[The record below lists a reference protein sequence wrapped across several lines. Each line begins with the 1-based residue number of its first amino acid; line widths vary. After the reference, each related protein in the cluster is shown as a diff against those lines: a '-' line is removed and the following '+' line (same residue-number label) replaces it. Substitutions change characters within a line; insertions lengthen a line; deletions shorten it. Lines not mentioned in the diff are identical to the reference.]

1 MSKTT
6 TPVYTDNV
14 SVIAAATLA
23 RLGTARGTIDLRT
36 KYGAWLFF
44 KIGRGGTTALTNGID
59 ILVRR
64 VLNNDVATPGGRH
77 PAGVQ
82 LAMAAPTTACNGNTT
97 VAATSAAGQNEILT
111 AGVANFAAGDLIC
124 ITDAAFTRLEWSRVS
139 KLTVAVG
146 TGLTLSAPL
155 QYTHTL
161 AQADTVRNK
170 ADVLFPL
177 WIDGGSLWEVIFD
190 YGDDAA
196 GDNAIVQVLAQSFDS
211 QTIV

>member
-1 MSKTT
+1 MATV
-6 TPVYTDNV
+6 TPVFTDNV

-23 RLGTARGTIDLRT
+23 KGAVSRGTIDLRT
-36 KYGAWLFF
+36 KYGAWLFM

-59 ILVRR
+59 IFARR

-77 PAGVQ
+77 PAGIQ

-97 VAATSAAGQNEILT
+97 VAATSVAGQNELFI
-111 AGVANFAAGDLIC
+111 AIANFAVGDLIC
-124 ITDAAFTRLEWSRVS
+124 ITDAAYTRLEWGRIS

-146 TGLTLSAPL
+146 TGVTLSAPL

-170 ADVLFPL
+170 ADVLTPL

-190 YGDDAA
+190 YGDDEIGRAH
-196 GDNAIVQVLAQSFDS
+196 V
-211 QTIV
+211 